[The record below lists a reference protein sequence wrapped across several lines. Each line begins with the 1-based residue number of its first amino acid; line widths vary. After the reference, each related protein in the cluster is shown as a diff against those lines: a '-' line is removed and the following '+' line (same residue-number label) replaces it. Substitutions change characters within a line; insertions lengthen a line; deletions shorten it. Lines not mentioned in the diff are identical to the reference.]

1 MIGMM
6 RACFV
11 GMVLLVSELFASQSG
26 TTKVEV
32 SDVRGTQLLRF
43 CNRPESTMEFQF
55 CDAFIVGVRDGV
67 VLAIALRD
75 AKPILDI
82 PNDVKQEQMRAVVM
96 KYLKDH
102 PEELHKPA
110 GMLVIFALSQA
121 FPPQGQTK
129 K

>member
-1 MIGMM
+1 
-6 RACFV
+6 
-11 GMVLLVSELFASQSG
+11 
-26 TTKVEV
+26 
-32 SDVRGTQLLRF
+32 
-43 CNRPESTMEFQF
+43 MEFQF